1 MFSKVRRNDVEAR
14 NQHRAEVHAP
24 LPDPVIDDD
33 DDVNEAHE
41 DDDCEIEE
49 FNEGDVGVPP
59 PEDADDDDVDDADD
73 EDHVPVVPPLPT
85 LEDHFPENK
94 AGVVP
99 VSSGRPRRSRRA
111 PNRPCFTH

>member
-33 DDVNEAHE
+33 DDVNEACE

-73 EDHVPVVPPLPT
+73 EDHIPVVPPPPT
-85 LEDHFPENK
+85 LEDHSPENK